1 MNNRLRRHFAIL
13 VDASLKPLDSTLK
26 LGNLLGIRHGILCL
40 AGVVY
45 APDIGAWQNPGTA
58 RRLKTDRAY
67 AWRYG
72 RRSTRAT
79 LDEPSR
85 LTNDLAEDYLALGQ
99 AESTPDRTLIRRS
112 CNRHA

>member
-1 MNNRLRRHFAIL
+1 MFPYGFEQVVSHGYLNRKRR
-13 VDASLKPLDSTLK
+13 
-26 LGNLLGIRHGILCL
+26 R
-40 AGVVY
+40 
-45 APDIGAWQNPGTA
+45 GAANFGECRSEEDW
-58 RRLKTDRAY
+58 LKTDRAY
-67 AWRYG
+67 AWRSG
-72 RRSTRAT
+72 RLSTRAT